1 MKEEVN
7 QGPVKRN
14 NDNDKKNKR
23 ETMSFREK

>member
-7 QGPVKRN
+7 QRPGKRN

-23 ETMSFREK
+23 EIMSFREK